1 MSTTFPH
8 MVWRYCEFRMQVW
21 NVLHAASWKYRT
33 QKNRQNSPSAH
44 HRTTLTGCIFATKAR
59 IDNRKKTF
67 KLQYLL
73 HTNSQYGELRP
84 TNDWD
89 RSDSL
94 GHPSKFQRVP
104 RLGFVTA
111 AKSLTGG
118 QPNICTIFGRLLGC
132 YTIYTLWGSF
142 FPYNGI
148 LPGAKFTLLPS
159 FAFFCVGRELS
170 QRVPPIFGWAAI
182 TFGIG
187 PHSSSTLHALP

>member
-111 AKSLTGG
+111 AMSLTGG
-118 QPNICTIFGRLLGC
+118 QPNCGMFGRLLGW
-132 YTIYTLWGSF
+132 YTIYTFSEALSPWRNFHFSS
-142 FPYNGI
+142 
-148 LPGAKFTLLPS
+148 KSSVLLY
-159 FAFFCVGRELS
+159 
-170 QRVPPIFGWAAI
+170 W
-182 TFGIG
+182 
-187 PHSSSTLHALP
+187 